1 MTCVTHSSFLE
12 VMDSPETRDMA
23 LGVITEAAAVGRA
36 AGVNLA
42 PDDLVDSIMKI
53 FVDDKEHLISSMHA
67 DLNAGRPMEFGN
79 LNGKV
84 SQLGGDLGVPTPIN
98 DFITACLTPQHKRA
112 MANY

>member
-1 MTCVTHSSFLE
+1 MTCITHSSFLE
-12 VMDSPETRDMA
+12 VMDSPGTREMT
-23 LGVITEAAAVGRA
+23 LGVINEAAAVGKA
-36 AGVNLA
+36 AGVNLS
-42 PDDLVDSIMKI
+42 DDLVDSIMKI

-67 DLNAGRPMEFGN
+67 DLNAGKPMEFGN

-84 SQLGGDLGVPTPIN
+84 SQLGGELGVPTPIN